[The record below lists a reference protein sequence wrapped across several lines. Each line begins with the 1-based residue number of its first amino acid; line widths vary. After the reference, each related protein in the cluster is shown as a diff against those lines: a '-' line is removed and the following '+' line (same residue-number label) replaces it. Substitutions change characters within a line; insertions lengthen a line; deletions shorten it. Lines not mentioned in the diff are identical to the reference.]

1 MGNEKDSEVRH
12 NNREKK
18 GYKKDTKNR
27 YKKWIQKKDIKKDT
41 KLNRRWWTAR
51 VRRKFVENAY
61 VTCFDENTGNQIHAH
76 SRFLVY
82 RAGDLIVEKERY

>member
-1 MGNEKDSEVRH
+1 MRNKKDSKVRH

-18 GYKKDTKNR
+18 NNKKR
-27 YKKWIQKKDIKKDT
+27 IQKKDT
-41 KLNRRWWTAR
+41 KLNRRRWTAR

-82 RAGDLIVEKERY
+82 RAGDLIVAAERY